1 MTKFE
6 EFRQNPLRAHS
17 FLDGIPM
24 HSLDRVDLPGGRAG
38 MTLQEI
44 SEVVGFNGEA
54 EMNVGFATKSLFW
67 LRGLIGRILHWD
79 DAPKLVESI
88 SYISRLNAE
97 DRAKTLITPGKVSGI
112 ARILYQFENEML
124 GEIINRTV
132 HCFWLLASERT
143 ANGYVLWLAVYV
155 KKLNWF
161 TPIYMA
167 VISPMLK
174 WIIYPAML
182 KGVITRW
189 DKAFPTDRPNTGHSL
204 KNALPNIP
212 KASS

>member
-1 MTKFE
+1 MTRLE
-6 EFRQNPLRAHS
+6 EFRQKSLRAHS
-17 FLDGIPM
+17 FLNGIPL

-44 SEVVGFNGEA
+44 SGVVGFNGEA
-54 EMNVGFATKSLFW
+54 EMNVGRITQSLFW

-79 DAPKLVESI
+79 DAPKLVESRT
-88 SYISRLNAE
+88 YLDRLTDE
-97 DRAKTLITPGKVSGI
+97 DRARTLVAPGQAAGI
-112 ARILYQFENEML
+112 SRILYLFENEML

-143 ANGYVLWLAVYV
+143 AHGYTLWLAVYV

-161 TPIYMA
+161 TPVYMA

-182 KGVITRW
+182 NGVIERW
-189 DKAFPTDRPNTGHSL
+189 KKSFPANSGASL
-204 KNALPNIP
+204 QPALPG
-212 KASS
+212 ASKISR